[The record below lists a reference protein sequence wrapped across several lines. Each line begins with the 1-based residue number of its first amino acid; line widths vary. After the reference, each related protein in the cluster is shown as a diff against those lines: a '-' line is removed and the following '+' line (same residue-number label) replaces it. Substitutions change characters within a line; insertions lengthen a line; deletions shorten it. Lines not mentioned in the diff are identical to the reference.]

1 MHIFGPCHC
10 LNEGCKWV
18 AMAQMCM
25 QHIWNATH
33 IWTLM
38 KLTITM
44 WKYLDYP
51 CSKWSQNSQIFL
63 FKIVIYKFHSWQ
75 CIRLTIPSSRVNVAI
90 GEFKHIICLKMIFG
104 EDVFLQLPKVWVP
117 NLCTSIQN
125 AWKFSRLNPYLEIWN
140 GLQSVF
146 CPFIHA
152 TNNEKI
158 IIFQSITSVYDTWLL
173 RPSRWNRLWWQV
185 QIMTNQINFHS
196 SVS

>member
-1 MHIFGPCHC
+1 MIESCRENLERSWNNSRDHIFVHAYISFSVFCRSISLFRVKKVWSPIFLLQSVFQMHIFGPCHC

-63 FKIVIYKFHSWQ
+63 FEIGLYKFHSWQ

-104 EDVFLQLPKVWVP
+104 EDICLQLPKVWVQ
-117 NLCTSIQN
+117 NLFTSIQN
-125 AWKFSRLNPYLEIWN
+125 A
-140 GLQSVF
+140 
-146 CPFIHA
+146 
-152 TNNEKI
+152 
-158 IIFQSITSVYDTWLL
+158 
-173 RPSRWNRLWWQV
+173 
-185 QIMTNQINFHS
+185 
-196 SVS
+196 